1 MTSRNTDSNQNLRF
15 LNKSVSLNPPN
26 PHLENHLQLVN
37 VLEDAALVIK
47 KEKQEESKKSEASGQ
62 IYNILLNYV

>member
-1 MTSRNTDSNQNLRF
+1 MTSKNTDSNQILRF

-26 PHLENHLQLVN
+26 LCLENHLQLVN